1 MDFLR
6 TVDAVEA
13 DTFRTVALQDF
24 ESFAVE
30 DGDDGC
36 CASLKMWTGP
46 LSKEGDMG
54 TAVKPVQNARGR
66 R

>member
-1 MDFLR
+1 MALIR

-13 DTFRTVALQDF
+13 DTFRTVAVQDF

-36 CASLKMWTGP
+36 CAPLKMWTGP

-54 TAVKPVQNARGR
+54 TAVKPVKNGSG
-66 R
+66 